1 MTPPAF
7 EEARQ
12 RVGTLGISALL
23 AAAGGFLDGFTYV
36 GHGHVF
42 ANAMTGNVVLLG
54 INCFSG
60 SWRTGLKHL
69 PAILCFLT
77 GIWVSQA
84 IQLYAR
90 RRGKSAPYAAVLGL
104 EICVLLVLSVL
115 PGTTADILFTTSIAF
130 AASVQVQTFREV
142 NGHAFSSTFTTGN
155 LRTLAEAAFTWVF
168 EGHSA
173 TAARV
178 VGDFSVICTAFLVGA
193 TAGGYSTQAFGNRAL
208 WCDIILLVAIAVQVR
223 SRLGSN
229 HGKESGG
236 RDVGDAGEGRGQ
248 AVLRYC
254 RRRVESG
261 DRRAAAEREYR
272 IYPRPS

>member
-1 MTPPAF
+1 MTPSAF

-42 ANAMTGNVVLLG
+42 ANSMTGNVVLLG

-60 SWRTGLKHL
+60 SWRTALNHL
-69 PAILCFLT
+69 PAILAFLA
-77 GIWVSQA
+77 GVWVAQA
-84 IQLYAR
+84 MQLYAG
-90 RRGKSAPYAAVLGL
+90 RRGTSATYMSVLVL
-104 EICVLLVLSVL
+104 EICVLLILSLL
-115 PGTTADILFTTSIAF
+115 PATTADILFTISIAF

-142 NGHAFSSTFTTGN
+142 NGHAFTSTFTTGN
-155 LRTLAEAAFTWVF
+155 LRTLAEAAVTRVF
-168 EGHSA
+168 EGYSE
-173 TAARV
+173 TVARV
-178 VGDFSVICTAFLVGA
+178 VKDFSVICTAFLVGA

-208 WCDIILLVAIAVQVR
+208 WCDIVLLVVIAIRVQ

-229 HGKESGG
+229 HGTKSGG

-248 AVLRYC
+248 TVLRYC

-261 DRRAAAEREYR
+261 DRRAAPEREYR
-272 IYPRPS
+272 IYPCPS